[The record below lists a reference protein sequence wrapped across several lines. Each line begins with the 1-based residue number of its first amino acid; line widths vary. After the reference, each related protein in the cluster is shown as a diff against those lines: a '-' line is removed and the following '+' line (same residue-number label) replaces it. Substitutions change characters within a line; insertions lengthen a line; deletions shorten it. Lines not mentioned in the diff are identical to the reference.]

1 MPCNAQPLSPEK
13 MEKDYAINPPRHAEK
28 AYQPRQGD
36 QFPTLS
42 TVPTTAGASGQVVL
56 LVTTIY
62 NKPPFGA
69 AEAQV
74 IDYDLLVRYGGGTF
88 PSPEVAQ
95 KIIVNYPQ
103 VVIAGTCA
111 GTTPFYAL
119 VQCEPHSRVTVRV
132 LTGGTKAKALS
143 REDFNSMGGVL

>member
-1 MPCNAQPLSPEK
+1 MTCDAKTISQEA
-13 MEKDYAINPPRHAEK
+13 METDYAISPPRHAEK

-42 TVPTTAGASGQVVL
+42 TVPTTAGASGEVVL
-56 LVTTIY
+56 LVTNLF

-69 AEAQV
+69 AEAQL
-74 IDYDLLVRYGGGTF
+74 IDYDLMVKYAGGTF

-103 VVIAGTCA
+103 TVLAACA
-111 GTTPFYAL
+111 GTTPFYGL
-119 VQCEPHSRVTVRV
+119 VRCGARTRVTVRV
-132 LTGGTKAKALS
+132 LTGGTKAKALG
-143 REDFNSMGGVL
+143 REDFDAGGGKL

>member
-13 MEKDYAINPPRHAEK
+13 MATDYAISPRRHAEK
-28 AYQPRQGD
+28 AYQPNQGD
-36 QFPTLS
+36 KFPTLS
-42 TVPTTAGASGQVVL
+42 TVPTTAGASGEVIL

-74 IDYDLLVRYGGGTF
+74 VDYDSLVKYGGGTF

-95 KIIVNYPQ
+95 NIIAQHPDMV
-103 VVIAGTCA
+103 AGQCS
-111 GTTPFYAL
+111 GTTPFYGI
-119 VQCEPHSRVTVRV
+119 VNCEPNSRVTVRV

-143 REDFNSMGGVL
+143 REDFNAMGGQL